1 MSKEIREITHTTK
14 QQLVFEI
21 EQLPNVYL
29 LELQSFIQYLK
40 FKQANS
46 GNLSREKARQRS
58 EQDPILQAIG
68 TIDIEPF
75 SETIDD
81 TLYATL

>member
-1 MSKEIREITHTTK
+1 MTYTTK
-14 QQLVFEI
+14 QQLVSDI
-21 EQLPNVYL
+21 EHLPNAYIS
-29 LELQSFIQYLK
+29 ELQSFVQYLK
-40 FKQANS
+40 FKQAHSSNF
-46 GNLSREKARQRS
+46 SREKQRPLP

-68 TIDIEPF
+68 SIDVEPF